1 MQASTT
7 DRACKKTLKPKYF
20 PDFFQ
25 LTLKRCKSEGA
36 LSLEKVKIRF
46 LFVHAKTI
54 DILLIIHYI
63 CEKMTL

>member
-36 LSLEKVKIRF
+36 LSLEKVKILL

-54 DILLIIHYI
+54 DILPIIHYL
-63 CEKMTL
+63 CEKVTL